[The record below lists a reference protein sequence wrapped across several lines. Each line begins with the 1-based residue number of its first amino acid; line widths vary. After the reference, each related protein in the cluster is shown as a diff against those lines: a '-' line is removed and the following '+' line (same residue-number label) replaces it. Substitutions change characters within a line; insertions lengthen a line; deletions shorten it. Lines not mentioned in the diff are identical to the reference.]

1 MSRDSDNTLTTQPQR
16 RGGKVRPYSGEA
28 GPVNT
33 GARPGAPAAG
43 PQKLGDLLAAR
54 GLVNSEQ
61 LRNALLT
68 QSANGQRLGAT
79 LVTLGLL
86 TERELAEALAEPARE
101 PRAEAVLAAAAPLAA
116 WDYNG
121 HRMVNQLALQAL
133 PAEFP
138 AFVREPAN
146 IERVLFLSGE
156 GDRWRNVPD
165 LIMKQSGGSWTDH
178 FCDLEQ
184 LTEVGLDPTKVS
196 SFRYDFI
203 VQFAA
208 ARAAQLR
215 KVELVR
221 PRNVI
226 GKNTVECLQSGMYYG
241 FAGQV
246 DGIVTRIIA
255 ELVRPAVPA
264 QFLPRP

>member
-1 MSRDSDNTLTTQPQR
+1 MNSRHF
-16 RGGKVRPYSGEA
+16 
-28 GPVNT
+28 
-33 GARPGAPAAG
+33 
-43 PQKLGDLLAAR
+43 
-54 GLVNSEQ
+54 
-61 LRNALLT
+61 
-68 QSANGQRLGAT
+68 
-79 LVTLGLL
+79 
-86 TERELAEALAEPARE
+86 
-101 PRAEAVLAAAAPLAA
+101 AVFFAILAAAAPLAA

-184 LTEVGLDPTKVS
+184 LSEVGIDPAKVS

-208 ARAAQLR
+208 P
-215 KVELVR
+215 K
-221 PRNVI
+221 
-226 GKNTVECLQSGMYYG
+226 
-241 FAGQV
+241 
-246 DGIVTRIIA
+246 
-255 ELVRPAVPA
+255 
-264 QFLPRP
+264 